1 MLERNELARAMT
13 ELPDELLLEQERTAR
28 PQRIVK
34 FRRIIAAAA
43 TIALLAVT
51 VGAVTVGVDWT
62 LQKVSRQE
70 MIEEF
75 GGIYEEYYDDPTL
88 DFEKLEMNL
97 PLEVVELPQENM
109 GKIQA
114 LTQRMAQEKGG
125 NEVDFYVQIHGE
137 SYSIPE
143 NPFVSNWSFT
153 DVENMLGITLDIPNA
168 LRTMLMETDPPAG
181 FAPMVNVR
189 LYARTSKATGNLEPQ
204 KVVIYFNLS
213 CFSGLGQAQG
223 TITVPLTEEAA
234 WEGLLVEFYSYEKEG
249 PIWQEERTLGGYAVN
264 LMGNDPQEG
273 YHENVAAA
281 YTSGGIGYEFYAH
294 WRGDDPDY
302 FPDEPYYASAMEI
315 LLTIMPDSE

>member
-1 MLERNELARAMT
+1 MKERNELARALG
-13 ELPDELLLEQERTAR
+13 ELPDDLLLEAEQTAR
-28 PQRIVK
+28 PKKVIK
-34 FRRIIAAAA
+34 FRRFVAAAA
-43 TIALLAVT
+43 VIALLAVT
-51 VGAVTVGVDWT
+51 VGAVTVGLDWT
-62 LQKVSRQE
+62 LEKVSRQE
-70 MIEEF
+70 MIEKF

-88 DFEKLEMNL
+88 DFEKLETTL
-97 PLEVVELPQENM
+97 SLEVVELPEENM
-109 GKIQA
+109 GKIKA
-114 LTQRMAQEKGG
+114 LTKRMAREKSGS
-125 NEVDFYVQIHGE
+125 EVDFYVQIHGE

-143 NPFVSNWSFT
+143 NPFVSNWSFA
-153 DVENMLGITLDIPNA
+153 DVENMLGIALDIPNA
-168 LRTMLMETDPPAG
+168 LRTMLMEKEPRAG

-249 PIWQEERTLGGYAVN
+249 PIWHEERTLGGYAVQ
-264 LMGNDPQEG
+264 LIGNDPQEG
-273 YHENVAAA
+273 YDENVAAV

-294 WRGDDPDY
+294 WRGDNPDY

-315 LLTIMPDSE
+315 LLTFMPDSE

>member
-1 MLERNELARAMT
+1 MKERNELARAMND
-13 ELPDELLLEQERTAR
+13 LPDDLLLETEQTAR
-28 PQRIVK
+28 TGKVIK
-34 FRRIIAAAA
+34 FRRFVAAAA
-43 TIALLAVT
+43 VVALLAVT
-51 VGAVTVGVDWT
+51 VGAVTVGIDWT
-62 LQKVSRQE
+62 LTKVSRQE

-75 GGIYEEYYDDPTL
+75 GPIYEEYYDDPTL
-88 DFEKLEMNL
+88 DFEKLETTL
-97 PLEVVELPQENM
+97 PLEVVELPDENM
-109 GKIQA
+109 GKIKG
-114 LTQRMAQEKGG
+114 LTQRMDREKFGS
-125 NEVDFYVQIHGE
+125 EVDFYVQIHEE

-143 NPFVSNWSFT
+143 NPFVSNWSFA
-153 DVENMLGITLDIPNA
+153 DVENMLGITLDIPDA
-168 LRTMLMETDPPAG
+168 LRTMLMEKDPPAG

-223 TITVPLTEEAA
+223 TITVPLTEEVA

-249 PIWQEERTLGGYAVN
+249 PIWHEERTLDGYAVQ
-264 LMGNDPQEG
+264 LIGNDPQEG
-273 YHENVAAA
+273 YDENVAAA
-281 YTSGGIGYEFYAH
+281 YTSGGIGYEFHAH